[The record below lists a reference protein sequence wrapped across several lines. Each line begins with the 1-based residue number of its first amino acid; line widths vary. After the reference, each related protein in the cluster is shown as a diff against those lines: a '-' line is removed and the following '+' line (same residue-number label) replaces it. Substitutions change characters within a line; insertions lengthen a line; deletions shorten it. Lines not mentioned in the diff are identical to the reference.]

1 MLHVCQVVREFR
13 ALRAGG
19 VHEISL
25 IAQDLGDFGKDVG
38 KDSGGVPNVD
48 EDGEGG
54 VSASSLAEG
63 TPQLIKLL
71 NQILAAEEAPSSPSD
86 SQHQHQQE
94 RPGVLPSYWL
104 RLLYLYPDEVTPQ
117 LLDVMKASQGRIAPY
132 IDMPIQ
138 VKWGE
143 SWEWD

>member
-19 VHEISL
+19 VREISL
-25 IAQDLGDFGKDVG
+25 IAQDLGDFGKDFG

-48 EDGEGG
+48 EDGEDG

-86 SQHQHQQE
+86 SQHEQQE
-94 RPGVLPSYWL
+94 QAGVLPSYWL
-104 RLLYLYPDEVTPQ
+104 RLLYLYPDEITPQ
-117 LLDVMKASQGRIAPY
+117 LLDVMKASQGKIAPY

-138 VKWGE
+138 VKKGE
-143 SWEWD
+143 IWEWD

>member
-1 MLHVCQVVREFR
+1 VVREFR

-25 IAQDLGDFGKDVG
+25 IAQDLGDFGKDFG
-38 KDSGGVPNVD
+38 KDVGGVPNVE
-48 EDGEGG
+48 EDGEEG

-86 SQHQHQQE
+86 SQHEQQQ
-94 RPGVLPSYWL
+94 PGVLPSYWL
-104 RLLYLYPDEVTPQ
+104 RLLYLYPDEITPQ
-117 LLDVMKASQGRIAPY
+117 LLDVIKASQGRIAPY

-138 VKWGE
+138 VKRSE
-143 SWEWD
+143 IWEWD